1 MTQLNAIV
9 LNLIKNNTLYFDE
22 ADKSRGSISIESFES
37 SFDLLAAIELPN
49 IEKYT
54 FFYRKYTSPNQ
65 IMSISVAQ
73 NRVSALLRTYDFF
86 KHRLETILNPS
97 FTGTPL
103 NII

>member
-9 LNLIKNNTLYFDE
+9 LNLINNNTLYFDE
-22 ADKSRGSISIESFES
+22 ADKSRGSISIENFES

-65 IMSISVAQ
+65 IMSINVAQ

-86 KHRLETILNPS
+86 KHRLETILNPP
-97 FTGTPL
+97 FTDAPFF
-103 NII
+103 II